1 MNRQNRKKEK
11 EKTMKRSVL
20 SLVALTFL
28 AATSAFAGSASTVN
42 TNNITATVSAKCTI
56 GAFSIAFGSYDPFA
70 AAPLDQPGTVTINC
84 TKGTSGTV
92 SFDLGVNASGAVR
105 RMKDTGAGTNFLTYE
120 VYTDVA
126 HTTVWNAVNTVVLG
140 PSVSKNTALTA
151 TAYGRVAAG
160 QDAAVLSYQ
169 DTLVATVTF

>member
-1 MNRQNRKKEK
+1 
-11 EKTMKRSVL
+11 MKRAVL
-20 SLVALTFL
+20 SLAVMLTV
-28 AATSAFAGSASTVN
+28 ATSAFAGSASTTN
-42 TNNITATVSAKCTI
+42 TNNITATVSPKCTI

-70 AAPLDQPGTVTINC
+70 AAPLDQSGTVTINC

-105 RMKDTGAGTNFLTYE
+105 RMKDTGAGTNFLNYE
-120 VYTDVA
+120 VYTDA
-126 HTTVWNAVNTVVLG
+126 GHTTVWNAVNTVTLG

-151 TAYGRVAAG
+151 TAFGRVAAG
-160 QDAAVLSYQ
+160 QDAQAGAAGLSYQ

>member
-1 MNRQNRKKEK
+1 
-11 EKTMKRSVL
+11 MKRSVL
-20 SLVALTFL
+20 SLVAVTFL

-42 TNNITATVSAKCTI
+42 TNNITASVAAKCTI

-70 AAPLDQPGTVTINC
+70 AAPLDQSGTVTINC

-92 SFDLGVNASGAVR
+92 SFDLGINASGAVR
-105 RMKDTGAGTNFLTYE
+105 RMKDTGAGTNFLSYE
-120 VYTDVA
+120 VYTDAA
-126 HTTVWNAVNTVVLG
+126 HSIVWNAVNTVVLG

-160 QDAAVLSYQ
+160 QDAAVMSYQ
-169 DTLVATVTF
+169 DTLVATVNF